1 MGDKMEVIKE
11 ETAQKIEYFDLFEF
25 VDRIN
30 ISSRVLE
37 HMEYTNKDFD
47 EYFKKLA
54 KLEDKFVL
62 YILASLAREEIN
74 NNQIVE
80 NHRIKE
86 LDFSI
91 TNLFFD
97 SLRISHNR
105 LHNIHKFVMK
115 DEDENNKHK
124 IGKYRKTPV
133 NISKIMDGKEIIYW
147 YGAEPEDI
155 KKFMDKFIELYK
167 SKTPS
172 VLNTNPFLKSSLMHL
187 LLVKIQPYFDGNRR
201 TARIVHNIKFTE
213 MINEIYNMNLKICPI
228 NLSESISLNFLS
240 YIKALNNTYFDLE
253 HDNNE
258 IINYWLNVMLSCYD
272 EQLYR
277 NKFIIDNMDEH
288 VKDILNIKKKLDPKF
303 VDEIE
308 RMDDR
313 VKKVIEVKEGMN
325 PDTREHVENMK
336 IRKRTS
342 K

>member
-1 MGDKMEVIKE
+1 MEVIE
-11 ETAQKIEYFDLFEF
+11 EKTANKIKYFDLFEF
-25 VDRIN
+25 VDKIN
-30 ISSRVLE
+30 LTPRVLE
-37 HMEYTNKDFD
+37 HMEYTNKEFD
-47 EYFKKLA
+47 EYFKKLS
-54 KLEDKFVL
+54 KLDDKFVL

-74 NNQIVE
+74 NNQFVE

-86 LDFSI
+86 FDFSI
-91 TNLFFD
+91 ANLFFD
-97 SLRISHNR
+97 SLRISNQR

-115 DEDENNKHK
+115 DEDESNKAK

-133 NISKIMDGKEIIYW
+133 KVSKIMDNKETVYW
-147 YGAEPEDI
+147 YGVEPEDI
-155 KKFMDKFIELYK
+155 KKFMNKYIELYK

-172 VLNTNPFLKSSLMHL
+172 ALNTNPFLKSSLMHL

-213 MINEIYNMNLKICPI
+213 MINEIYSMNLRICPI

-288 VKDILNIKKKLDPKF
+288 VKTILNLKKKLDPKF
-303 VDEIE
+303 VSDIE
-308 RMDDR
+308 NLDDR
-313 VKKVIEVKEGMN
+313 VKRVIEVKEKMN
-325 PDTREHVENMK
+325 PETREKVEHMK
-336 IRKRTS
+336 IRKKTS